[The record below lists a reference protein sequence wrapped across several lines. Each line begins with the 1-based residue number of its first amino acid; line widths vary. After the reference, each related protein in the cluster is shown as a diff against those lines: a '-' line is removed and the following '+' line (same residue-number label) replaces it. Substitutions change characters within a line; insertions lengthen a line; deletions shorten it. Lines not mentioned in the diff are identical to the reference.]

1 MGAGG
6 WREVLAGQKEGWI
19 LAIRKSLKH
28 FRFYPKGRRDILRYF
43 RRSWVGGDCDVI
55 RFRKLSF
62 CSKQRGLEGESSE
75 GGRVTL
81 WRLVPESRPGSTV
94 VWREVEWDI

>member
-1 MGAGG
+1 M
-6 WREVLAGQKEGWI
+6 
-19 LAIRKSLKH
+19 
-28 FRFYPKGRRDILRYF
+28 
-43 RRSWVGGDCDVI
+43 I

-62 CSKQRGLEGESSE
+62 CSKQHGLEGESSE